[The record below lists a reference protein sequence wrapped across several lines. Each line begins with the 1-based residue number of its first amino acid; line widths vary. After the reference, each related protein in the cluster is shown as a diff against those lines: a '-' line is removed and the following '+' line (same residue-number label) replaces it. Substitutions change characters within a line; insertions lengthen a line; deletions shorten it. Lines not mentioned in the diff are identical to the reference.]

1 MQLIPVRDA
10 ILSSLVLGSQDAPPA
25 VLIHGLLFGNMATWY
40 TSLAAPL
47 ADTHRVVIYDQ
58 RGHGDSPVSA
68 TGYDMHTQIDDLQA
82 VLSHYRMADAA
93 VDVVGHSMGAVIA
106 LQFAIRHPERV
117 RRLVLVDAPLPLN
130 RHVLPELLAVD
141 RPEILAGYIG
151 ERQQKAAERRLRRV
165 HRRLEGLFFNSTLV
179 SDLVAE
185 PEIPDAA
192 VAAFV
197 APTLLVYG
205 RSSDCLEAGRHL
217 GRLLPGARLELLD
230 CGHYVVEEAPAQLR
244 RLVIPFLVEAV

>member
-10 ILSSLVLGSQDAPPA
+10 VLSSLALGRQGKPSA

-40 TSLAAPL
+40 TSLAAQL
-47 ADTHRVVIYDQ
+47 AETHHVVLYDQ

-68 TGYDMHTQIDDLQA
+68 TGYDMHTQLQDLQA
-82 VLSHYRMADAA
+82 VLSHHGMAEEA

-106 LQFAIRHPERV
+106 LQFALRHPQRV
-117 RRLVLVDAPLPLN
+117 RRLVLVDAPLPLT

-141 RPEILAGYIG
+141 RPEVLAGYIG

-165 HRRLEGLFFNSTLV
+165 HRRLEGLFFQSSLV
-179 SDLVAE
+179 ADLTAE
-185 PEIPDAA
+185 PEISDASLA
-192 VAAFV
+192 GLV

-205 RSSDCLEAGRHL
+205 RASECVEAGRHL
-217 GRLLPGARLELLD
+217 GRLMPDARLELLD
-230 CGHYVVEEAPAQLR
+230 CGHYVVEEAPAELR
-244 RLVIPFLVEAV
+244 RLVIPFLVEAS